1 MDAGQSQRP
10 TAEPSGKPLAL
21 HTETVRPEWID
32 YNGHMNVAYYVLAF
46 DHATDALLDY
56 LDLGVS
62 YRRHANKSVFV
73 LETHVTYDRE
83 VHAGD
88 PLRFTTHILGYDAK
102 RLHVFH
108 HMFHATEGF
117 LAATTEL
124 IMLHVDLAQRRSA
137 PMPDAAL
144 AKVDAL
150 ARAHA
155 TLLRPPQAGRVI
167 GIKPKAIS

>member
-1 MDAGQSQRP
+1 MDAGQPQRRD
-10 TAEPSGKPLAL
+10 TEPLGAPLAL
-21 HTETVRPEWID
+21 HTEAVRPEWID

-62 YRRHANKSVFV
+62 YRQRANKSVFV
-73 LETHVTYDRE
+73 IETHVTYDHE

-88 PLRFTTHILGYDAK
+88 PLRFTTQVLGHDAK

-108 HMFHATEGF
+108 HMYHATEGF

-124 IMLHVDLAQRRSA
+124 IMLHVDLAARRSA
-137 PMPDAAL
+137 PMPDATL
-144 AKVDAL
+144 AKVEAL

-155 TLLRPPQAGRVI
+155 ALPKPPQAGRVI
-167 GIKPKAIS
+167 GIKPKTTP

>member
-1 MDAGQSQRP
+1 MA
-10 TAEPSGKPLAL
+10 APLAL

-56 LDLGVS
+56 LDLGAA
-62 YRRHANKSVFV
+62 YRQRANKSVFV

-88 PLRFTTHILGYDAK
+88 PLRFTTQILGYDAK

-108 HMFHATEGF
+108 HMYHATAGF
-117 LAATTEL
+117 LVATTEL
-124 IMLHVDLAQRRSA
+124 IMLHVDLVERRSTS
-137 PMPDAAL
+137 MPDATL
-144 AKVDAL
+144 AKIAAL
-150 ARAHA
+150 ARVHA
-155 TLLRPPQAGRVI
+155 ALPKPPQAGRVI
-167 GIKPKAIS
+167 GIKPKSTP

>member
-1 MDAGQSQRP
+1 MDAGQSQRRD
-10 TAEPSGKPLAL
+10 TEPLGMPLAL
-21 HTETVRPEWID
+21 HTEAVRPEWID

-56 LDLGVS
+56 LDLGAS
-62 YRRHANKSVFV
+62 YRQRANKSVFV

-88 PLRFTTHILGYDAK
+88 PLRFTTQVLGHDAK

-108 HMFHATEGF
+108 HMYHATEGF
-117 LAATTEL
+117 LVATTEL
-124 IMLHVDLAQRRSA
+124 IMLHVDLATRCSA
-137 PMPDAAL
+137 PMPDTVL
-144 AKVDAL
+144 AKAEAL

-155 TLLRPPQAGRVI
+155 ALPKPPQAGRVI
-167 GIKPKAIS
+167 GIKPKAAT